1 LIKNYIKLMEEE
13 EEYIGPELFEKIN
26 EEWQKL
32 AKNQ

>member
-1 LIKNYIKLMEEE
+1 LIKIYIKLMEEE